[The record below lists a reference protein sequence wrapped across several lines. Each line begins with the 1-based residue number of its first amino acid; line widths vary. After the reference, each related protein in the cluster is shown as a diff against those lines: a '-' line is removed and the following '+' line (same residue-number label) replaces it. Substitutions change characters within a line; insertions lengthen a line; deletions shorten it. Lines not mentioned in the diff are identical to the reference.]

1 MRALVILS
9 SLLLVTAAY
18 SLVIP
23 GAGLSTWQL
32 LTSET
37 PLAHTV
43 VMQWRLPRVVTGILV
58 GAALAIAGSLF
69 QSLTCNPLGSPDVIG
84 FSTGAYTG
92 VIAAFLLGGSGFG
105 ATIVGALIGGLAVS
119 VVVIA
124 LSVRTRIDGLRIILV
139 GLGISAILS
148 ALNRWL
154 ITRGELDTA
163 LSAASW
169 GAGSLNGLRWTIA
182 IPACCVLA
190 ILITTTIPL
199 RRFLDVLS
207 LGDDLAVGLGLR
219 LQLTKLL
226 LLVGGVF
233 LVAATTAVAG
243 PIAFVALASP
253 HIARALTSSA
263 RTPLVETSVIGALL
277 IIVAD
282 LIGQRLFYPTQ
293 LPVGLVT
300 VTIGGMY
307 LLWLIARGSKENS

>member
-1 MRALVILS
+1 MRVLVILS

-69 QSLTCNPLGSPDVIG
+69 QSLTRNPLGSPDIIG

-92 VIAAFLLGGSGFG
+92 VITVFLLGGSGFA
-105 ATIVGALIGGLAVS
+105 ATVTGALIGGLAVS
-119 VVVIA
+119 VMVIA

-139 GLGISAILS
+139 GLGISAMLS

>member
-69 QSLTCNPLGSPDVIG
+69 QSLTRNPLGSPDVIG

-92 VIAAFLLGGSGFG
+92 VIAAFLHGWSGFG

-139 GLGISAILS
+139 GLGISAMLS

-207 LGDDLAVGLGLR
+207 LGDGLAVGLGLR

-253 HIARALTSSA
+253 HIARVLTSSA

-282 LIGQRLFYPTQ
+282 LIGQRFFYPTQ

>member
-1 MRALVILS
+1 MRVLVILS

-69 QSLTCNPLGSPDVIG
+69 QSLTRNPLGSPDIIG

-92 VIAAFLLGGSGFG
+92 VIAAFLLEGSGFA
-105 ATIVGALIGGLAVS
+105 ATVTGALIGGLAVS
-119 VVVIA
+119 VMVIA

-139 GLGISAILS
+139 GLGISAMLS

>member
-1 MRALVILS
+1 MRVLVILS

-69 QSLTCNPLGSPDVIG
+69 QSLTRNPLGSPDIIG

-92 VIAAFLLGGSGFG
+92 VIAAFLLGGSGFA
-105 ATIVGALIGGLAVS
+105 ATVTGALIGGLAVS
-119 VVVIA
+119 IVVIA

-139 GLGISAILS
+139 GLGISAMLS

-199 RRFLDVLS
+199 RRFIDVLS
-207 LGDDLAVGLGLR
+207 LGDDLAVALGLR

-226 LLVGGVF
+226 LLVGGVS

>member
-1 MRALVILS
+1 MRVLVILS

-69 QSLTCNPLGSPDVIG
+69 QSLTRNPLGSPDIIG

-92 VIAAFLLGGSGFG
+92 VIAAFLLGGSGFA
-105 ATIVGALIGGLAVS
+105 ATVTGALIGGLAVS
-119 VVVIA
+119 IVVIA
-124 LSVRTRIDGLRIILV
+124 LSIRTRIDGLRIILV
-139 GLGISAILS
+139 GLGISAMLS

-199 RRFLDVLS
+199 RRFIDVLS

-253 HIARALTSSA
+253 HIARVLTSSA

>member
-1 MRALVILS
+1 MRVLVILS

-69 QSLTCNPLGSPDVIG
+69 QSLTRNPLGSPDIIG

-92 VIAAFLLGGSGFG
+92 VIAAFLLGGSGFA
-105 ATIVGALIGGLAVS
+105 ATVTGALIGGLAVS
-119 VVVIA
+119 IVVIA

-139 GLGISAILS
+139 GLGISAMLS

-199 RRFLDVLS
+199 RRFIDVLS

-226 LLVGGVF
+226 LLVGGVS

>member
-1 MRALVILS
+1 MRVLVILS

-69 QSLTCNPLGSPDVIG
+69 QSLTRNPLGSPDIIG

-92 VIAAFLLGGSGFG
+92 VIAAFLLGGSGFA
-105 ATIVGALIGGLAVS
+105 ATVTGALIGGLAVS
-119 VVVIA
+119 VMVIA

-139 GLGISAILS
+139 GLGISAMLS

-253 HIARALTSSA
+253 HIARVLTSSA

>member
-1 MRALVILS
+1 MRVLVILS

-58 GAALAIAGSLF
+58 GTALAIAGSLF
-69 QSLTCNPLGSPDVIG
+69 QSLTRNPLGSPDIIG

-92 VIAAFLLGGSGFG
+92 VIAAFLLGGSGFA
-105 ATIVGALIGGLAVS
+105 ATVTGALIGGLAVS
-119 VVVIA
+119 VMVIA

-139 GLGISAILS
+139 GLGISAMLS

>member
-9 SLLLVTAAY
+9 SFLLVTAAY

-69 QSLTCNPLGSPDVIG
+69 QSLTRNPLGSPDVIG

-92 VIAAFLLGGSGFG
+92 VIAAFLLGWSGFG

-139 GLGISAILS
+139 GLGISAMLS

-190 ILITTTIPL
+190 ILIITTIPL

-253 HIARALTSSA
+253 HIACALTSSA

>member
-1 MRALVILS
+1 MRVLVILS

-69 QSLTCNPLGSPDVIG
+69 QSLTRNPLGSPDIIG

-92 VIAAFLLGGSGFG
+92 VIAAFLLGGSGFA
-105 ATIVGALIGGLAVS
+105 ATVTGALIGGLAVS
-119 VVVIA
+119 VMVIA

-139 GLGISAILS
+139 GLGISAMLS

-253 HIARALTSSA
+253 HIARVLTSSA
-263 RTPLVETSVIGALL
+263 LTPLVETSVIGALL

>member
-1 MRALVILS
+1 M
-9 SLLLVTAAY
+9 
-18 SLVIP
+18 
-23 GAGLSTWQL
+23 
-32 LTSET
+32 
-37 PLAHTV
+37 
-43 VMQWRLPRVVTGILV
+43 
-58 GAALAIAGSLF
+58 
-69 QSLTCNPLGSPDVIG
+69 
-84 FSTGAYTG
+84 
-92 VIAAFLLGGSGFG
+92 
-105 ATIVGALIGGLAVS
+105 
-119 VVVIA
+119 VIA

-139 GLGISAILS
+139 GLGISAMLS

>member
-69 QSLTCNPLGSPDVIG
+69 QSLTRNPLGSPDVIG

-92 VIAAFLLGGSGFG
+92 VIAAFLLGWSGFG

-139 GLGISAILS
+139 GLGISAMLS

-219 LQLTKLL
+219 LQLTKIL

>member
-1 MRALVILS
+1 MRVLVILS

-69 QSLTCNPLGSPDVIG
+69 QSLTRNPLGSPDIIG

-92 VIAAFLLGGSGFG
+92 VIAAFLLGGSGFA
-105 ATIVGALIGGLAVS
+105 ATVTGALIGGLAVS
-119 VVVIA
+119 VMVIA

-139 GLGISAILS
+139 GLGISAMLS

-182 IPACCVLA
+182 IPACCILA

>member
-1 MRALVILS
+1 MRVLVILS

-69 QSLTCNPLGSPDVIG
+69 QSLTRNPLGSPDIIG

-92 VIAAFLLGGSGFG
+92 VIAAFLLGGSGFA
-105 ATIVGALIGGLAVS
+105 ATVTGALIGGLAVS
-119 VVVIA
+119 VMVIA

-139 GLGISAILS
+139 GLGISAMLS

>member
-69 QSLTCNPLGSPDVIG
+69 QSLTRNPLGSPDVIG

-105 ATIVGALIGGLAVS
+105 ATIVGAFIGGLAVS

>member
-1 MRALVILS
+1 MRVLVILS

-69 QSLTCNPLGSPDVIG
+69 QSLTRNPLGSPDIIG

-92 VIAAFLLGGSGFG
+92 VIAAFLLGGSGFA
-105 ATIVGALIGGLAVS
+105 ATVTGALIGGLAVS
-119 VVVIA
+119 VMVIA

-139 GLGISAILS
+139 GLGISAMLS

-199 RRFLDVLS
+199 RRFIDVLS

-226 LLVGGVF
+226 LLVGGVS

>member
-1 MRALVILS
+1 MRVLVILS

-69 QSLTCNPLGSPDVIG
+69 QSLTRNPLGSPDIIG

-92 VIAAFLLGGSGFG
+92 VIAAFLLGGSGFA
-105 ATIVGALIGGLAVS
+105 ATVTGALSGGLAVS
-119 VVVIA
+119 VMVIA

-139 GLGISAILS
+139 GLGISAMLS

>member
-1 MRALVILS
+1 MRVLVILS

-69 QSLTCNPLGSPDVIG
+69 QSLTRNPLGSPDIIG

-92 VIAAFLLGGSGFG
+92 VIAAFLLGRSGFA
-105 ATIVGALIGGLAVS
+105 ATVTGALIGGLAVS
-119 VVVIA
+119 VMVIA

-139 GLGISAILS
+139 GLGISAMLS